1 MKTPAAILVEQCKP
15 LVIDEVELPPLK
27 RGQALVEIHA
37 TRVCGSQIGEIDGVK
52 GPDKFLPHLLGH
64 EAGAIVLEVG
74 PEVTHVEPGDRVVCH
89 WRPGSGID
97 AGGSVYDWN
106 GTKVNA
112 GPITT
117 FQKYSVISENRLTKV
132 PPETDFELCCLL
144 ADTLTTGFG
153 IINNDAK
160 VKVGESVVIFGV
172 GGIGLG
178 AVLGAKLA
186 GANPIMGIDLH
197 DHKLAKAAEYGLTH
211 QINASRENASERVKE
226 VLDGLADVTIDGTG
240 NPKVIETAY
249 DLARLRGGRCVLFG
263 VMPSDQRVSIHTLPL
278 HFGRVLTG
286 SEGGQS
292 KPDSDI
298 PVILEKL
305 RAHGVDAG
313 GFVSHR
319 GSLESLP
326 DIVEGMRRGEVIHA
340 IVRPE

>member
-1 MKTPAAILVEQCKP
+1 MKTPAAILVEQRKP

-27 RGQALVEIHA
+27 RGQVLVEIYA

-74 PEVTHVEPGDRVVCH
+74 PEVTHVAPGDRVVCH
-89 WRPGSGID
+89 WRPGAGID
-97 AGGSVYDWN
+97 AGGAVYDWN

-117 FQKYSVISENRLTKV
+117 FQKFAVISENRLTKV
-132 PPETDFELCCLL
+132 PPDTDFELCCLL

-153 IINNDAK
+153 IINKDAE
-160 VKVGESVVIFGV
+160 VKAGESVVIFGV

-178 AVLGAKLA
+178 VVLGAKLA
-186 GANPIMGIDLH
+186 GANPIIGIDLH

-211 QINASRENASERVKE
+211 QINASRENAAERVKQI
-226 VLDGLADVTIDGTG
+226 LGGLADVTIDGTG

-249 DLARLRGGRCVLFG
+249 DLAKLRGGRCVLFG
-263 VMPSDQRVSIHTLPL
+263 VMPHDQRVSIHTLPL
-278 HFGRVLTG
+278 HFGRMLTG

-292 KPDSDI
+292 RPAEDI
-298 PVILEKL
+298 PRILAQLSSE
-305 RAHGVDAG
+305 RIDCS
-313 GFVSHR
+313 GFITHR
-319 GSLESLP
+319 CALSSIDQEMSK
-326 DIVEGMRRGEVIHA
+326 MRSGEVVHLIA
-340 IVRPE
+340 KP

>member
-1 MKTPAAILVEQCKP
+1 VKTTAAILVEQRKP
-15 LVIDEVELPPLK
+15 LVIDEVEVPALK
-27 RGQALVEIHA
+27 RGQVLVEIQA

-52 GPDKFLPHLLGH
+52 GPDRFLPHLLGH
-64 EAGAIVLEVG
+64 EAGAIVLKVG
-74 PEVTHVEPGDRVVCH
+74 EDVTHVAPGDRVVCH

-97 AGGSVYDWN
+97 AGGSVYKWN
-106 GTKVNA
+106 GRDVNA

-117 FQKYSVISENRLTKV
+117 FQKYAVISENRLTKV
-132 PPETDFELCCLL
+132 PAETDFELCCLL

-160 VKVGESVVIFGV
+160 AKVGESVVIFGV

-186 GANPIMGIDLH
+186 GANPIIGVDLH

-211 QINASRENASERVKE
+211 QINASRENAAERVRE
-226 VLDGLADVTIDGTG
+226 ILGGLADVTIDGTG
-240 NPKVIETAY
+240 SPKVIETAY
-249 DLARLRGGRCVLFG
+249 DLAKLRGGRCVLFG

-292 KPDSDI
+292 RPENDI
-298 PVILEKL
+298 PVIIALLSSTNTTCRE
-305 RAHGVDAG
+305 
-313 GFVSHR
+313 FVSHR
-319 GSLESLP
+319 DRLSGLNAMISR
-326 DIVEGMRRGEVIHA
+326 MKNGEVSHA
-340 IVRPE
+340 ILNF

>member
-1 MKTPAAILVEQCKP
+1 MKTQAAILVEQRKP
-15 LVIDEVELPPLK
+15 LVIDEVEVPALK
-27 RGQALVEIHA
+27 RGQVLVDIHA

-74 PEVTHVEPGDRVVCH
+74 PDVTQVAPGDRVVCH
-89 WRPGSGID
+89 WRPGAGLD
-97 AGGSVYDWN
+97 AGGSVYKWN
-106 GTKVNA
+106 GRDVNA

-117 FQKYSVISENRLTKV
+117 FQKHAVISENRLTKV
-132 PPETDFELCCLL
+132 PSDTDFELCCLL

-160 VKVGESVVIFGV
+160 VKAGESVVIFGV

-186 GANPIMGIDLH
+186 GAKPIIGVDLH

-211 QINASRENASERVKE
+211 QINASRENVADRVKE
-226 VLDGLADVTIDGTG
+226 ILGCLADVTIDGTG
-240 NPKVIETAY
+240 SPKVIETAY
-249 DLARLRGGRCVLFG
+249 DLAKLRGGRCVLFG
-263 VMPSDQRVSIHTLPL
+263 VMPNDQRVSIHTLPL

-292 KPDSDI
+292 RPENDI
-298 PVILEKL
+298 PAILAILSSTNIACRE
-305 RAHGVDAG
+305 
-313 GFVSHR
+313 FVSHR
-319 GSLESLP
+319 DRISGVNAM
-326 DIVEGMRRGEVIHA
+326 IGRMKNGEVSHA
-340 IVRPE
+340 ILNF

>member
-1 MKTPAAILVEQCKP
+1 MKTVAAILVEQRKP
-15 LVIDEVELPPLK
+15 LVIDEVEVPALK
-27 RGQALVEIHA
+27 RGQVLVDIHA

-64 EAGAIVLEVG
+64 EAGAVVLEVG
-74 PEVTHVEPGDRVVCH
+74 PDVTHVAPGDRVVCH
-89 WRPGSGID
+89 WRPGAGID
-97 AGGSVYDWN
+97 AGGSVYKWN
-106 GTKVNA
+106 GRNVNA

-117 FQKYSVISENRLTKV
+117 FQKYAVISENRLTKV

-160 VKVGESVVIFGV
+160 VKAGESVVIFGV

-178 AVLGAKLA
+178 AVLGAKVA
-186 GANPIMGIDLH
+186 GANPIIGVDLH

-211 QINASRENASERVKE
+211 QINASRENAAGRVRE
-226 VLDGLADVTIDGTG
+226 ILGGLADVTIDGTG

-249 DLARLRGGRCVLFG
+249 DLAKLRGGRCVLFG

-278 HFGRVLTG
+278 HFGRTLTG

-292 KPDSDI
+292 QPEKDI
-298 PVILEKL
+298 PEILALLSKTNTACLEFISHRDGL
-305 RAHGVDAG
+305 GGVNAMIG
-313 GFVSHR
+313 RMKNGKVSH
-319 GSLESLP
+319 
-326 DIVEGMRRGEVIHA
+326 A
-340 IVRPE
+340 ILNF